1 MFQKTKFG
9 FLVILSLIGLVA
21 AAPPQ
26 VTLIPGNNEVLLTVR
41 NNCDQALQAI
51 KISAP
56 AENLPAGI
64 SVVAE
69 ANPLDVAAKSQSERG
84 WRLLIIVADSCP
96 PGIYHVP
103 LLLADQA
110 HRCWN
115 YLLTAELK
123 RIKPDRY
130 ELTQNYPN
138 PFNATT
144 QIKYALANDQE
155 QLTKLVIFDQLGRCT
170 KTLVNRKQPAGFYSI
185 LWDGTDDAG
194 TPVAS
199 GVYYCRLTSGSFV
212 SSKKL
217 TVLK

>member
-1 MFQKTKFG
+1 MFQKTKLG

-21 AAPPQ
+21 ASPPQ
-26 VTLIPGNNEVLLTVR
+26 VKLIPGTNEVLLTVR
-41 NNCDQALQAI
+41 NNCDQPLQAI
-51 KISAP
+51 QISVP
-56 AENLPAGI
+56 PERLPAGI
-64 SVVAE
+64 SVA
-69 ANPLDVAAKSQSERG
+69 ADASPLDVAAKSQSEGG
-84 WRLLIIVADSCP
+84 WRLLITVADSCT
-96 PGIYHVP
+96 PGIYQVP
-103 LLLADQA
+103 LLLTDQTQ
-110 HRCWN
+110 RCWN
-115 YLLTAELK
+115 YVLMAELK

-155 QLTKLVIFDQLGRCT
+155 QLTQLVIFDQLGRCT

-185 LWDGTDDAG
+185 VWDGTDDAG

-199 GVYYCRLTSGSFV
+199 GVYYCKLTSGSFV

>member
-9 FLVILSLIGLVA
+9 FLVMLSFMGLVS

-41 NNCDQALQAI
+41 NNCNQALHAI
-51 KISAP
+51 QISAA
-56 AENLPAGI
+56 AESLPAGI

-69 ANPLDVAAKSQSERG
+69 ANPLDVAAKSQSEQG
-84 WRLLIIVADSCP
+84 WRLLITVADSCA

-103 LLLADQA
+103 LLLTDQA
-110 HRCWN
+110 QRCWN

-185 LWDGTDDAG
+185 IWDGTDDAG

-199 GVYYCRLTSGSFV
+199 GVYYCRLPSGSFV